1 MTIRRKITVFTGS
14 MLIVT
19 ILLIIMTFFI
29 VKFSRNAVQTI
40 QNEHLY
46 NSQLGQSAIEDL
58 QNIKILY
65 LEEFSLRNPNY
76 NISSLNEY
84 ERKFNKTLDEL
95 YDIFS
100 KKNDSKTCT
109 QIDDIKDNFSKMKE
123 SSQFINSQYT
133 MKNTKAAE
141 DLYDDFINYSDAI
154 NIKLKVI
161 ISNSGLAL
169 EYALQKMLENAS
181 TNMNYQVLIALI
193 VLILVPISMGL
204 LIHTITN
211 HLKFVSEVSADL
223 AEEEGDLTIRI
234 NNNYNDEIGILSR
247 NFDKFLNRLTTL
259 IKTMRS
265 NFSKILSKTQ
275 ELNTVV
281 KKNYEIS
288 TDLSKTGKNI
298 EDITQVQQ
306 KALLVVS
313 DSVHLIAE
321 NISKQ
326 NSRISDLSV
335 NLTESSAATQQ
346 MVKNILSINNNLESN
361 QDKFTELQMV
371 VKEGTENISIL
382 KEIIKKLENQ
392 SGIVIKANQTIS
404 AVASQT
410 NLLAMNAAI
419 EAAHA
424 GDKGKGFAVVAEEI
438 RKLAENSSQ
447 QSKIIRKNLT
457 DLNDAIKESVKLSDT
472 TGSSFSSI
480 VDSVTTV
487 VNIES
492 EVAGS
497 MEEQSNGSKE
507 VLIALKNI
515 SEITKRVHS
524 GSDDMLEKSTN
535 ILSKM
540 GDLEQTTNNVRKSAK
555 AIALQSSSMTTE
567 LKNSLEV
574 LNDNNTAIS
583 TMDENLALFKTEQ
596 LEQKTEN

>member
-326 NSRISDLSV
+326 NSRIS
-335 NLTESSAATQQ
+335 NGQ
-346 MVKNILSINNNLESN
+346 K
-361 QDKFTELQMV
+361 
-371 VKEGTENISIL
+371 
-382 KEIIKKLENQ
+382 
-392 SGIVIKANQTIS
+392 
-404 AVASQT
+404 
-410 NLLAMNAAI
+410 
-419 EAAHA
+419 H
-424 GDKGKGFAVVAEEI
+424 
-438 RKLAENSSQ
+438 
-447 QSKIIRKNLT
+447 
-457 DLNDAIKESVKLSDT
+457 
-472 TGSSFSSI
+472 SF
-480 VDSVTTV
+480 
-487 VNIES
+487 N
-492 EVAGS
+492 
-497 MEEQSNGSKE
+497 
-507 VLIALKNI
+507 
-515 SEITKRVHS
+515 
-524 GSDDMLEKSTN
+524 
-535 ILSKM
+535 
-540 GDLEQTTNNVRKSAK
+540 
-555 AIALQSSSMTTE
+555 
-567 LKNSLEV
+567 
-574 LNDNNTAIS
+574 
-583 TMDENLALFKTEQ
+583 
-596 LEQKTEN
+596 